1 MGSTGKVLRCAPFFM
16 RTSHIP
22 APSFGR
28 GRRAQRDGVG
38 FALVRRTGAFSSLPL
53 TIHKNCSEAIIFQP
67 PPWKEGWWYRDAA
80 FPILFQNQ
88 NRVKRKNSP
97 DIIWWREENLPGSQK
112 LISSSLRALT
122 YRKGTAWMSWWRIR
136 CSSSH
141 PKAC

>member
-1 MGSTGKVLRCAPFFM
+1 MQGLVRLAVTMRFYEGSADSAGSEGSMGSTGKVLRCAPFFM

-67 PPWKEGWWYRDAA
+67 PPWKEG
-80 FPILFQNQ
+80 
-88 NRVKRKNSP
+88 
-97 DIIWWREENLPGSQK
+97 
-112 LISSSLRALT
+112 
-122 YRKGTAWMSWWRIR
+122 
-136 CSSSH
+136 
-141 PKAC
+141 